1 MKGEM
6 GDVAEDEGTLALGG
20 DGQAL
25 MAGGVARCR
34 DDGDFVGEVEVA
46 LHQPEVVQL
55 LEELADGLGL
65 IEDFHSR
72 RVEVFQVIALR
83 CVGGREEE
91 IPVGLGDDV
100 FGVGEGGTY
109 GVVWHGGRA
118 ASRYDRSGDG

>member
-1 MKGEM
+1 MPCCNYDALLLKFLQSFPTRFDAKLGQHIRLGVPLGDLDLKGEM

-55 LEELADGLGL
+55 LEELANGLGL
-65 IEDFHSR
+65 VEDFYGW
-72 RVEVFQVIALR
+72 
-83 CVGGREEE
+83 VG
-91 IPVGLGDDV
+91 
-100 FGVGEGGTY
+100 
-109 GVVWHGGRA
+109 
-118 ASRYDRSGDG
+118 